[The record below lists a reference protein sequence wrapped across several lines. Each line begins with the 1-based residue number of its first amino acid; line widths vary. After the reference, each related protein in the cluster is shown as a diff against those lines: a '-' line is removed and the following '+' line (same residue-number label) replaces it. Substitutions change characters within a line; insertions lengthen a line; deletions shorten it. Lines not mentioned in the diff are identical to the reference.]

1 MGALMRNGVGYSN
14 NGTGVLMRNGINY
27 TGTYSGGGGGCFD
40 TVLSAGQISTTSSY
54 VTASF
59 NDISDYS
66 YIFLKVYYE
75 DNGVEYAGV
84 MMFTIDQIPST
95 GDMNFW
101 ITVGSIQIQIVMS
114 RTTIRANNY
123 GGNWRNIYADI
134 SATDQEIFT

>member
-1 MGALMRNGVGYSN
+1 MTWIRCIENG
-14 NGTGVLMRNGINY
+14 
-27 TGTYSGGGGGCFD
+27 GGSGGGCFD

-54 VTASF
+54 TTASF
-59 NDISDYS
+59 NDISDYE

-84 MMFTIDQIPST
+84 TMLTIDQIPAT
-95 GDMNFW
+95 GEMSFW
-101 ITVGSIQIQIVMS
+101 ITVGTIQIQVGLS
-114 RTTIRANNY
+114 RTTIRAGNY

>member
-1 MGALMRNGVGYSN
+1 MAWIRCIGD
-14 NGTGVLMRNGINY
+14 
-27 TGTYSGGGGGCFD
+27 SGGSGGCFD

-54 VTASF
+54 ATASF
-59 NDISDYS
+59 NDISDYE

-84 MMFTIDQIPST
+84 TMLTINQIPAT
-95 GDMNFW
+95 GEMSFW
-101 ITVGSIQIQIVMS
+101 ITAGTIQIQIGLS
-114 RTTIRANNY
+114 RTTIRAGNY